1 MDLRLIARWAGLA
14 GGLLWLARF
23 VLDLAG
29 QDGALLDVLHWVGLV
44 LLASWLVS
52 TGAGL
57 VSRSATW
64 LRAIVAVA
72 LPLLVWSVLE
82 VLHPAGDPVAID
94 GVVGLVVA
102 ALAAYALLTRRPER
116 PEKPQKPEKSEKPE
130 KARRAEPK
138 RSQSTRR
145 APGARSSGSHAR

>member
-14 GGLLWLARF
+14 GGLFWLARL

-29 QDGALLDVLHWVGLV
+29 QGGSLLDVLHGVGLV
-44 LLASWLVS
+44 LLAGSLVS

-72 LPLLVWSVLE
+72 FPLLVWSVLE
-82 VLHPAGDPVAID
+82 VLHPAGDPIVID
-94 GVVGLVVA
+94 GIFGLVVA

-116 PEKPQKPEKSEKPE
+116 PGRPAQPERAGRPE
-130 KARRAEPK
+130 AARRAQGSR
-138 RSQSTRR
+138 RST
-145 APGARSSGSHAR
+145 GARSSGSHAR